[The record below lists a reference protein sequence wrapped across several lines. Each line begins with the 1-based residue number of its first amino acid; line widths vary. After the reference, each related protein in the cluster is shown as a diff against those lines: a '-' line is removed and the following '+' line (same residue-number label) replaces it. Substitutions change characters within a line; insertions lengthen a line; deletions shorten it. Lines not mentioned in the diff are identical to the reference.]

1 MLAAGLSGVDA
12 GTRGFWAAA
21 ELVVV
26 AAAAKIGKNSHKT
39 TKRANGVAAA
49 AKIGKNDHKPTKRA
63 NPFGLTLSVACLSCV
78 CSVTGVADVR
88 SEVVVPVG
96 VTFTECFFAPPV
108 QRVLECRLGERNI
121 RFALLVVPD
130 VDDFARFYAVRHSQ
144 FDVRTAR
151 PLGLH
156 DVNTFVPLGT
166 LDVCV
171 SVHISSLPAVLP
183 DSYG

>member
-1 MLAAGLSGVDA
+1 VLAAGLSGVDA

-26 AAAAKIGKNSHKT
+26 AAAAKLGKNGRKT
-39 TKRANGVAAA
+39 
-49 AKIGKNDHKPTKRA
+49 TKRA
-63 NPFGLTLSVACLSCV
+63 NPFGLTLSVACWSCV

-96 VTFTECFFAPPV
+96 VTFTECFSAPPV

-130 VDDFARFYAVRHSQ
+130 VDNFARFYAVGHSQ
-144 FDVRTAR
+144 FDVCTA
-151 PLGLH
+151 
-156 DVNTFVPLGT
+156 
-166 LDVCV
+166 
-171 SVHISSLPAVLP
+171 
-183 DSYG
+183 